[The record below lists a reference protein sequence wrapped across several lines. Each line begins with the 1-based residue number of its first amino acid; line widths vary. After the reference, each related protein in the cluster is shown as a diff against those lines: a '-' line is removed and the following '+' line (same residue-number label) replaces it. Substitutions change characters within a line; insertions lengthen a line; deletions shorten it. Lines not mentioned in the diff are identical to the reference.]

1 MTKYMFQNTV
11 GEYLDLYLH
20 EKIYVSEHSGWVS
33 GSLSTWRESLEMA
46 KFNDQE
52 DIPKQNNI
60 EDYNMCKT
68 SPNIKRHAA
77 IDRFEKN
84 RI

>member
-1 MTKYMFQNTV
+1 
-11 GEYLDLYLH
+11 
-20 EKIYVSEHSGWVS
+20 
-33 GSLSTWRESLEMA
+33 MA
-46 KFNDQE
+46 QFNDQE

-60 EDYNMCKT
+60 EDYNMRKT